1 MIWLLHSKVVMLFQW
16 FEIKFY
22 QSRRRAAGG
31 SKRAGAGDRGGDT
44 AESEHGGGG
53 GGGGS
58 GGGQLYSTPIL
69 VSYYLF
75 LTDNTYITVCY

>member
-1 MIWLLHSKVVMLFQW
+1 MIWDKILPISP
-16 FEIKFY
+16 EGC
-22 QSRRRAAGG
+22 RG
-31 SKRAGAGDRGGDT
+31 SGERAGAGDRGGDT

-53 GGGGS
+53 GGS
-58 GGGQLYSTPIL
+58 GGGQLYSSPIL

>member
-1 MIWLLHSKVVMLFQW
+1 MIWDKILPISPEGLQG
-16 FEIKFY
+16 E
-22 QSRRRAAGG
+22 
-31 SKRAGAGDRGGDT
+31 RAGAGDRGGDT

-53 GGGGS
+53 GGSGGGGS
-58 GGGQLYSTPIL
+58 GGGQLYSSPIL